1 MLTSDLEVAL
11 SGGDGMKTNAL
22 KALSLITALIVFG
35 LPDPSFAFRCGTEL
49 ASEGDTK
56 FEVSHKCG
64 EPDYIESWEEDR
76 IQRDFGL
83 RREYDTR
90 TGRHNWYREPFLVK
104 EKVRIEEW
112 TYNLGPTQFIRYLR
126 FENGILTK
134 ISTGDK
140 GF

>member
-1 MLTSDLEVAL
+1 
-11 SGGDGMKTNAL
+11 MKIRL
-22 KALSLITALIVFG
+22 CIFSLITCIILLG
-35 LPDPSFAFRCGTEL
+35 LVNICSAFRCGTEL
-49 ASEGDTK
+49 VSEGDTK
-56 FEVSHKCG
+56 FEVLHKCG
-64 EPDYIESWEEDR
+64 DPDYVESWEEDR
-76 IQRDFGL
+76 LQKDFGL
-83 RREYDTR
+83 RREYDSNNRRYT
-90 TGRHNWYREPFLVK
+90 WSREPFLVN

>member
-1 MLTSDLEVAL
+1 MRIYRQYV
-11 SGGDGMKTNAL
+11 
-22 KALSLITALIVFG
+22 LSLIIFVVVLG
-35 LPDPSFAFRCGTEL
+35 LSDASLAFRCGTRL
-49 ASEGDTK
+49 VSEGDSK
-56 FEVSHKCG
+56 YEVVQKCG
-64 EPDYIESWEEDR
+64 EPDYVESWEEDR

-83 RREYDTR
+83 RREYDPEHRRYTW
-90 TGRHNWYREPFLVK
+90 NREPFLVK

-112 TYNLGPTQFIRYLR
+112 TYNLGPTEFMRYLR